1 VAQKPTDIPHTEAR
15 ASLRA
20 VKPVIAEANDNAATG
35 FSSRNPLDVLAQEH
49 RFQAEVCNGLERIAD
64 GLPDEADRRLCQR
77 IISCLRYDLPLHHR
91 DEEEGL
97 FPLLRRRAAP
107 GDSIHGVLD
116 HLERDHSTDEGFSE
130 EVIES
135 LELLARGEKLANPDM
150 VGYMLRGF
158 FEGYRRHIHWEET
171 LVIPF
176 ARQVLTEEDRAVLAA
191 CMSLNR
197 LANQPCRK

>member
-1 VAQKPTDIPHTEAR
+1 
-15 ASLRA
+15 
-20 VKPVIAEANDNAATG
+20 
-35 FSSRNPLDVLAQEH
+35 
-49 RFQAEVCNGLERIAD
+49 
-64 GLPDEADRRLCQR
+64 
-77 IISCLRYDLPLHHR
+77 
-91 DEEEGL
+91 
-97 FPLLRRRAAP
+97 
-107 GDSIHGVLD
+107 
-116 HLERDHSTDEGFSE
+116 
-130 EVIES
+130 
-135 LELLARGEKLANPDM
+135 M